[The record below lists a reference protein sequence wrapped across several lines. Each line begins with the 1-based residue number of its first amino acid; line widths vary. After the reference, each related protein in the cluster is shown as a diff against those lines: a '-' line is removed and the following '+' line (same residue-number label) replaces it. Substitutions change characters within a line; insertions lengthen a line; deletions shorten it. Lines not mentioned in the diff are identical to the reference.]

1 MTIELVP
8 NFVELS
14 HTVLSTSSRYH
25 LLAHQVHYAVVD
37 DDRGNNPDTDISGDV
52 FGQPFHLGGLD
63 VPLPAGVV
71 ASADLLLI
79 PARVTNKLKEGLSSI
94 LARLALMA
102 KSGAVVIIAA
112 IASTIEEIASPTLKV
127 KGFELVSKWP
137 VGAEQLAFYRHTGSD
152 KTPYSESLTN
162 GGTLTNGT
170 HLKEVCIV
178 EPISLSS
185 EAQFVSKQLQD
196 ILGDQGYSVVTKVGA
211 ADVDGVD
218 GKTCISLLELEEPM
232 LENLSEPEFQGIR
245 RLIMNCERL
254 LWITC
259 GDSPSFGVVDGFARC
274 VNNEVA
280 GSRFQVLH
288 LSGEGMQHGPS
299 LALRILLQTPGSTAD
314 DEFREQDGLL
324 EVQRIYRS
332 PREDS
337 HIRNHLEDSIRVGSL
352 INNDD
357 RTRFQLTIGKPGL
370 LDSLHFVRGEDVLDT
385 PPLADYELEL
395 QVKATGVNFR
405 DVMASMGLIPVTQL
419 GYEASGIVLR
429 AGNRAAEKFQPGDRV
444 SALST
449 GGMHTTKARCDSR
462 VTAKMPDAMSFE
474 VGAAVP
480 VTHTTAYYALVR
492 LAKLRQGQ
500 SVLIHAAAGGVGQAA
515 IQLATHLGLIIY
527 ATVGTDDKRQFLVK
541 QYAIAEEHI
550 FNSRDSSFAK
560 AIQRVTRGCGVDCVL
575 NSLSGELLRVSWNCL
590 APYGTFVEIGF
601 RDITDNMR
609 LDMRPFSKG
618 TTFTF
623 LNLLTIVEKEPDTLG
638 LVLDETF
645 KLLHDGIL
653 HVPSPVTVY
662 PVGEVEN
669 AFRLMQQGKHR
680 GKIVLS
686 FSEED
691 KVMAPILYRAK
702 ASLTLDPGATY
713 LIVGGLGGLGRSLAK
728 EFVASGARHLAFI
741 SRSGDT
747 NPEAR
752 TLVVDLA
759 AQGAQVK
766 VLCADVA
773 DPESFLASMK
783 ECAQRLP
790 PIKGVIQM
798 AMVLRDTIIENM
810 SYEDWTMPLRPKV
823 QGTWNLHQYFGHN
836 RPLDFMIFAS
846 SISGICGSRGQAQYD
861 AGNTYQDALA
871 RYRRNL
877 GLKAVSVNLGIV
889 LDVGVMAG
897 SVGHNFKLWEEA
909 LGIREPAF
917 QALMKSLINGQQQGQ
932 RDEECAA
939 QVCVGLGTADI
950 LAVHRLPNPPW
961 FSDPRFGSLTT
972 AHALS
977 SANSVGGVG
986 ATSAAAASGSLT
998 SRLTEV
1004 GNNNDQAAAARIITG
1019 ALVGKTA
1026 EILRIPKSEVD
1037 PGRPL
1042 YSYGVDSLVALE
1054 VRNWILREIK
1064 ANITVLDIMAAVPL
1078 KTFAVEIA
1086 QKSKL
1091 VVGSSAS

>member
-8 NFVELS
+8 NFGELS
-14 HTVLSTSSRYH
+14 NTVLSTSSRNH

-37 DDRGNNPDTDISGDV
+37 DDRGNNPDTDLSGDV
-52 FGQPFHLGGLD
+52 FGQPFHLGSLD
-63 VPLPAGVV
+63 VPLPAGV
-71 ASADLLLI
+71 ASADLFLI
-79 PARVTNKLKEGLSSI
+79 PARVTNKLTEGLKSI

-102 KSGAVVIIAA
+102 NSGAIVIIAA
-112 IASTIEEIASPTLKV
+112 IASTIEEIASPTLEV
-127 KGFELVSKWP
+127 NGFELVSKWP
-137 VGAEQLAFYRHTGSD
+137 VGAEQLAFYRNTGGD
-152 KTPYSESLTN
+152 KTPYPER
-162 GGTLTNGT
+162 LTNGT
-170 HLKEVCIV
+170 HLREVCIL

-185 EAQFVSKQLQD
+185 EAQFVSKTLQD
-196 ILGDQGYSVVTKVGA
+196 IFGDQGYSVVTKVGA
-211 ADVDGVD
+211 AGVD
-218 GKTCISLLELEEPM
+218 DVEGKMCISLLELEEPM
-232 LENLSEPEFQGIR
+232 LENLSEPEFQCIR
-245 RLIMNCERL
+245 RLITNCKRL

-259 GDSPSFGVVDGFARC
+259 GDNPSFGVVDGFARC

-288 LSGEGMQHGPS
+288 LSGKGMQHGPS
-299 LALRILLQTPGSTAD
+299 LALRILQTSASTAD

-352 INNDD
+352 NDD

-370 LDSLHFVRGEDVLDT
+370 LDSLHFVRDEDVQDT
-385 PPLADYELEL
+385 PLADYELEL

-429 AGNRAAEKFQPGDRV
+429 AGTRAAERFQPGDRV

-480 VTHTTAYYALVR
+480 VTHATAYYALVR

-500 SVLIHAAAGGVGQAA
+500 SILIHAAAGGVGQAA

-527 ATVGTDDKRQFLVK
+527 ATVGSDDKRQFLVK
-541 QYAIAEEHI
+541 QYAIPEEHI

-560 AIQRVTRGCGVDCVL
+560 AVQRVTRGCGVDCVL

-590 APYGTFVEIGF
+590 ATHGTFVEIGF

-623 LNLLTIVEKEPDTLG
+623 LNLITIIENEPDTLN

-645 KLLHDGIL
+645 KLLHDGVL
-653 HVPSPVTVY
+653 HVPYPVTVY

-691 KVMAPILYRAK
+691 KAKAPVLYLAK
-702 ASLTLDPGATY
+702 ASLKLDPGATY
-713 LIVGGLGGLGRSLAK
+713 LFVGGLGGLGRSLAK

-747 NPEAR
+747 SPEAR
-752 TLVVDLA
+752 ALVVDLA

-766 VLCADVA
+766 VLRADVA
-773 DPESFLASMK
+773 DPDSFLASMK
-783 ECAQRLP
+783 ECAQQLP
-790 PIKGVIQM
+790 LIKGVIQM

-810 SYEDWTMPLRPKV
+810 SYEDWTVPLRPKV
-823 QGTWNLHQYFGHN
+823 QGTWNLHQYFGPH

-846 SISGICGSRGQAQYD
+846 SITGICGSRGQAQYD

-871 RYRRNL
+871 HYRRNL

-889 LDVGVMAG
+889 LDVGVTAE
-897 SVGHNFKLWEEA
+897 SIGHSFKWWKDA

-932 RDEECAA
+932 RDEECPA

-950 LAVHRLPNPPW
+950 LAVHHLPSPHW
-961 FSDPRFGSLTT
+961 FSNPRFGSLTT
-972 AHALS
+972 VHALS
-977 SANSVGGVG
+977 SASVGGVG
-986 ATSAAAASGSLT
+986 ATSAAAASSSLT
-998 SRLTEV
+998 SRLTKA

-1054 VRNWILREIK
+1054 VRNWIIREIK

-1091 VVGSSAS
+1091 VVGGSAS